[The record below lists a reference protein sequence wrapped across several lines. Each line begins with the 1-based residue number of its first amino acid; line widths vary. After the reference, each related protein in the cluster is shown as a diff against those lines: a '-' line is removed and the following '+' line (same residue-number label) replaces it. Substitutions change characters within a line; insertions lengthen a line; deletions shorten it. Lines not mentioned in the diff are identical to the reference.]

1 MQASARIA
9 AIGATVGEQN
19 LSTFDANAVAENI
32 LGNSIYANVMML
44 GYAWQAGLV
53 PVSLEALLRAIEL
66 NAVEVDNNK
75 RAFNWGRVA
84 AASPESLPDRG
95 QSPFREKGSD
105 PESDESLDDVIS
117 RRAEFLVSYQDQA
130 LADRYLA
137 LVQRVRDAEFS
148 DDSLVEAVAKSY
160 FKLLSYKDEYEVAR
174 LHTQT
179 GFLDSVRRDFGNKAK
194 LRFHMAPPGLSRKKD
209 ARGRPFKKEF
219 GGWIVPVLRLL
230 AGMRGLRGTRF
241 DPFGY
246 TAERRMERALIGEFE
261 ELVDK
266 ALLGDDPD
274 KTRQSRSDIVMYQ
287 DIRGYGPVKE
297 QAIKDVHGRLAV
309 RPSADVTNQY

>member
-84 AASPESLPDRG
+84 AVNPEKISCWSGPR
-95 QSPFREKGSD
+95 PR
-105 PESDESLDDVIS
+105 SDEELEDVIS